1 MYQER
6 NIQMISIEK
15 IGKLSLIS
23 LFCLSLSACEVV
35 DLDANGNPIIPMSAE
50 EAASIKNMTPKALAE
65 QFWGDVLTEAK
76 QKSVNFDL
84 LSLENNTST
93 FIKLRGKIIQVDT
106 SSKNATMTVKALS
119 QQITV
124 QIGPIIRGNAIR
136 DAASFLTF
144 DQFKNQVQF
153 ARLSKELNKKAMTS
167 FVRPDESW
175 TDSDV
180 DMIAAVTV
188 KEQKISEVIPIE
200 IIKR

>member
-1 MYQER
+1 
-6 NIQMISIEK
+6 MISIEK